1 MIHDT
6 LPRRNDDYVTPTSV
20 PVFDDASVFG
30 DESVPLLELRD
41 AVVRRDGRDILDV
54 REFKVRRGDQIA
66 ILGPNGAGK
75 STFIK
80 LLTREMAPL
89 WREQAPVLFCGD
101 PRPELAKVRRILGV
115 VSTTMQDEITVH
127 MNCLQIVLGGFFGS
141 LGVPA
146 RYEVTEE
153 QRVIAHER
161 LSELGAGALAERD
174 ICTLSTGQARR
185 VLFARALVNN
195 PSVVVL
201 DEPCNGL
208 DPEGIW
214 NVRQALSAMARS
226 GRTVLL
232 VTHSVEDI
240 RPEFNRVLL
249 IEDGLVVDDGPKTDI
264 LTTEKMRKLFGV
276 PVSVSEHDGLYHLW

>member
-1 MIHDT
+1 MPTHWS
-6 LPRRNDDYVTPTSV
+6 DDYATPASV

-30 DESVPLLELRD
+30 DEGIPLLELRD
-41 AVVRRDGRDILDV
+41 AVVRRDGRDILSV
-54 REFKVRRGDQIA
+54 SEFKVDRGDQIA

-89 WREQAPVLFCGD
+89 WRENPPLLFCGD

-115 VSTTMQDEITVH
+115 VSTTMQDEITIH
-127 MNCLQIVLGGFFGS
+127 MSCLQIVLGGFFGS

-146 RYEVTEE
+146 RYEVTKA
-153 QRVIAHER
+153 QRTIAYER
-161 LSELGAGALAERD
+161 LVELGAGTLAERD
-174 ICTLSTGQARR
+174 IRTLSTGQARR

-208 DPEGIW
+208 DPEGTW
-214 NVRQALSAMARS
+214 NVRQALSAMAQT

-232 VTHSVEDI
+232 VTHLVEDI

-249 IEDGLVVDDGPKTDI
+249 IEDGLIVDDGPKTNV
-264 LTTEKMRKLFGV
+264 LTTDKMRKLFGV
-276 PVSVSEHDGLYHLW
+276 PVSISEHGGLYHLW